1 MRRTSSLA
9 GWIALVLALFV
20 SRALSASSAPPAPT
34 VTARCQPTLTP
45 GRVLCEVEAEVSA
58 GRLSW
63 ADAVVVSSPD
73 FARPLRG
80 RVGPSEATAR
90 TPRRVRLP
98 IALVAT
104 GEGTGEL
111 RLRSR
116 VISCT
121 DDARCAPFQRSVSA
135 SVRVGQAGQAAPGA
149 GGEDHAD

>member
-1 MRRTSSLA
+1 MSWKSCRA
-9 GWIALVLALFV
+9 GWSAFALVLSV
-20 SRALSASSAPPAPT
+20 TSALSASSAPPAPT

-98 IALVAT
+98 VALVAT
-104 GEGTGEL
+104 HEGSGEL

-116 VISCT
+116 VVSCT
-121 DDARCAPFQRSVSA
+121 DDERCTPFERSVSA
-135 SVRVGQAGQAAPGA
+135 TVQVGQAGQGA
-149 GGEDHAD
+149 GAEGHAD